1 MTTKTKISAAQHKI
15 QKSQHNDVLII
26 GAGISGL
33 GAAYELKQSCPS
45 KSFAILEGME
55 SFGGTWLWHKYP
67 GIRSDSDLFTFGY
80 DFKPWLGTPIASR
93 DEILK
98 YLGEVIS
105 ENDLSDHIQFN
116 HRVMKATWCSQQNL
130 WTLQVRNGDQTAQ
143 FTCNFLWMCQ
153 GYYRHAEGYT
163 PQWPGTDKFQGPIIH
178 PQTWPEDLD
187 YQGKRVLV
195 IGSGATAATIVPALV
210 GECEHVTM
218 LQRSPTFFAPGVNRN
233 KFADTLRD
241 LDVDPVTTHD
251 LVRRKITRDQNRFLR
266 RALDEPEAMRKELQ
280 AGVAEYLS
288 EEEVQEH
295 FTPSYRPW
303 QQRIAVVPDGDLF
316 KAIRS
321 GDASIVTDQID
332 QFTDR
337 GVLLKSGT
345 EIEVDIIITATGFNL
360 CVMGDIEFVVD
371 GQGVDFSETINYR
384 GAMFTGVPNM
394 AWIMGYLRSASWTLK
409 VDLVADFVSRL
420 LNHMDENNLA
430 TVQVA
435 LRPEDADMKLEPWLT
450 EDIFSPGYLKR
461 DGHLLP
467 KGGDKEEWRSSQD
480 YWIER
485 DVLPLVDFD
494 DPIFVYTGQAQ

>member
-1 MTTKTKISAAQHKI
+1 MTTETKSPTENPSRQDARHF
-15 QKSQHNDVLII
+15 DVLIV

-33 GAAYELKQSCPS
+33 GAAYELKKSCPS

-80 DFKPWLGTPIASR
+80 HFKPWLGTPIASR

-105 ENDLSDHIQFN
+105 ENDLAQHIHFN
-116 HRVMKATWCSQQNL
+116 QRVQKAIWCSKQKL
-130 WTLQVRNGDQTAQ
+130 WTIQVQSGNETAE

-163 PQWPGTDKFQGPIIH
+163 PQWQDMEKFAGPIIH
-178 PQTWPEDLD
+178 PQTWPEDTD
-187 YQGKRVLV
+187 YRDKRVVV
-195 IGSGATAATIVPALV
+195 IGSGATAATIVPALA
-210 GECEHVTM
+210 GDCEHVTM
-218 LQRSPTFFAPGVNRN
+218 LQRSPTYFAPGVNRN

-241 LDVDPVTTHD
+241 LDVDPFTTHD
-251 LVRRKITRDQNRFLR
+251 LVRRKITRDQIRYLH
-266 RALDEPEAMRKELQ
+266 RALDEPDKMREELQ

-288 EEEVQEH
+288 EDQVQEH

-316 KAIRS
+316 KAMQK
-321 GDASIVTDQID
+321 GDASVVTDQID
-332 QFTDR
+332 RFTEK
-337 GVLLKSGT
+337 GILLESGT
-345 EIEVDIIITATGFNL
+345 ELEADIIITATGFNL
-360 CVMGDIEFVVD
+360 CVMGDITFVVD
-371 GQGVDFSETINYR
+371 GNEVDFAETINYR
-384 GAMFTGVPNM
+384 GVMFTGIPNM

-409 VDLVADFVSRL
+409 VDLVAGFISRL
-420 LNHMDENNLA
+420 LNHMDEKGVA
-430 TVQVA
+430 TVQVK
-435 LRPEDADMKLEPWLT
+435 LRPEDADMALEPWLR
-450 EDIFSPGYLKR
+450 EEIFNPGYFKR
-461 DGHLLP
+461 GGHLLP

-485 DVLPLVDFD
+485 DVLPVVDLD
-494 DPIFVYTGQAQ
+494 DPIFVYETKA